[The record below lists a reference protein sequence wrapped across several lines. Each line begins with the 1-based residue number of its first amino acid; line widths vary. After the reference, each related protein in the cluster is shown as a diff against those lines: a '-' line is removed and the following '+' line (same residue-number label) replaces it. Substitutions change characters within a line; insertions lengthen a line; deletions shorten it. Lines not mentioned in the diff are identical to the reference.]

1 VSRSVEA
8 SPARLTTPRAQDLGL
23 RRICNRLG
31 LEFTL
36 LPNGGLFALEHVER
50 ARRIMINQV
59 LGSPIAGG
67 LGGLW
72 LRVAGNDGSGG
83 SAGRA
88 RIGRSGRRGGSNRSE
103 ALTIA
108 LAGAG
113 ARARIGV
120 TDRSFVWDGEAQGLR
135 HRVVLE
141 LDARLSLW
149 LWQVEISNSGDAA
162 VRCDSILVQDLG
174 LGDRGFLM
182 NNEAYASQY
191 IDHHVAEHP
200 RVGHVLMARQNLAQD
215 GRHPWV
221 AHGCLSGAVAFAT
234 DLRQVTGPAYR
245 DAGTVGPPFGT
256 SLPSQ
261 RLQHET
267 ACSALQSPPVELA
280 AGASAAW
287 TFFGVYRDDHP
298 AASSDADL
306 AVIEEISERASTL
319 PLPPRAPGEGQGEA
333 QRGAARGASR
343 RVLELAFPRRSVLQD
358 APPAVAD
365 SLDDP
370 ELDRRYPER
379 KHLERFDGGILS
391 FFTPQRTHSRHIVL
405 RDKERRVLRRHGAVL
420 RSGAAMLPEE
430 TALCV
435 TCWMH
440 GVFGA
445 QLVLG
450 NTSLHRLLSV
460 SRDPYNIGR
469 GSGMRI
475 LIDTGEG
482 WRLLTVP
489 SVFEIGL
496 SDCRWVYRLRSAR
509 GTQGGSPDDS
519 EQGGSLSPEGVTTT
533 RTITVAVLVSA
544 DEPVAAWRVT
554 VEGPPCRLLVFC
566 HLALGERELEQ
577 AARVEIDAVGK
588 RFAFRPDPDGL
599 WGRRY
604 PDAVYHLVTS
614 TPGSV
619 EAASGEELL
628 YADGRRSSG
637 GYVVMQTVPTRELE
651 FAVVGSLTD
660 PDQAASLAAR
670 YSTRLDEAAM
680 QSGADRY
687 WTNLTRGVQIG
698 GAAHLSV
705 SNASAAEAIETI
717 LPWLAHDAMVHLT
730 VPHGLEQYS
739 GAAWGTRDVCQ
750 GPIEL
755 LLALGHDAAA
765 AGVLRRLF
773 AEQYTP
779 GGDWSQWFML
789 EPYSDIRDRQSA
801 GDVIVWP
808 LKALC
813 DYVEAT
819 GDCAILGESLSWRRE
834 DNLQPS
840 DTKDTLAA
848 HVERL
853 IATVRARFVPGT
865 HLLRYGNGD
874 WNDSLQ
880 PVDPSMR
887 ERMVSSWTMA
897 LLYEQLV
904 RYSAILRH
912 AGRTDGSAEQR
923 LADGVREDFNRFLVR
938 DGIVAGYAVF
948 SPEGGGAPELL
959 FHPSDRRTG
968 IAYSLIPMTQ
978 AIIGGLLTPEQ
989 ARQHRELIREHLSF
1003 PDGVR
1008 LLDRPI
1014 AYHGG
1019 TQTLFQRAES
1029 AAFFGR
1035 EIGLMYT
1042 HAHLRYAQAMGVL
1055 GEASELWE
1063 ALLVANPISVTER
1076 LAHASLRQRN
1086 TYFSSSDAAFADR
1099 YESSREWPRVR
1110 AGAVAVDGG
1119 WRMYSSGPGIYTSLL
1134 IGQVFGRR
1142 RRFGAPILEPCLPDG
1157 LQQLTLH
1164 WGAAPA
1170 HGSPPQ

>member
-1 VSRSVEA
+1 M
-8 SPARLTTPRAQDLGL
+8 
-23 RRICNRLG
+23 
-31 LEFTL
+31 TL
-36 LPNGGLFALEHVER
+36 LPNGGLFALEHV
-50 ARRIMINQV
+50 ADGRRIMINQV

-67 LGGLW
+67 MGGLW
-72 LRVAGNDGSGG
+72 LRVSRVEGSEPLN
-83 SAGRA
+83 
-88 RIGRSGRRGGSNRSE
+88 IP
-103 ALTIA
+103 

-113 ARARIGV
+113 ARARTGA
-120 TDRSFVWDGEAQGLR
+120 TDRCFVWEGEARGLC
-135 HRVVLE
+135 HRVALE
-141 LDARLSLW
+141 LDPSRSLW
-149 LWQVEISNSGDAA
+149 RWQVEIRNNSGTTAL
-162 VRCDSILVQDLG
+162 RCDSILVQDLG

-191 IDHHVAEHP
+191 IDHYVGHHP

-234 DLRQVTGPAYR
+234 DLGQVMGPAYR
-245 DAGTVGPPFGT
+245 DAATVGPYFGT
-256 SLPSQ
+256 SLPSK
-261 RLQHET
+261 RLQRES
-267 ACSALQSPPVELA
+267 ACSALQSAPVELA
-280 AGASAAW
+280 DGASTAW
-287 TFFGVYRDDHP
+287 TFFGLYRDDHP
-298 AASSDADL
+298 APSGEADFAL
-306 AVIEEISERASTL
+306 IEEVGPSPGSPPSAPPPGRA
-319 PLPPRAPGEGQGEA
+319 
-333 QRGAARGASR
+333 
-343 RVLELAFPRRSVLQD
+343 LELAFPSRSVLQD
-358 APPAVAD
+358 APPAIAD
-365 SLDDP
+365 SLGEP
-370 ELDRRYPER
+370 ELDRRYPQR
-379 KHLERFDGGILS
+379 RHLERADGQVLS
-391 FFTPQRTHSRHIVL
+391 FFAPQGTYSRHIVL

-420 RSGAAMLPEE
+420 RSGGAMLPEE
-430 TALCV
+430 MALCV

-445 QLVLG
+445 QLAIG

-469 GSGMRI
+469 GSGLRI

-482 WRLLTVP
+482 WRLLAVP

-496 SDCRWVYRLRSAR
+496 SDCRWIYRLGGRPDA
-509 GTQGGSPDDS
+509 QGGGPGDS
-519 EQGGSLSPEGVTTT
+519 ERGGSLSLGDATTPASRTPMVTVSV
-533 RTITVAVLVSA
+533 RVSA
-544 DEPVAAWRVT
+544 DEPAAAWHV
-554 VEGPPCRLLVFC
+554 VIEGRPCRLLVFC

-577 AARVEIDAVGK
+577 AARVEIDAAGK
-588 RFAFRPDPDGL
+588 RFAFRPDPEGL

-604 PDAVYHLVTS
+604 PGAVYHLVTS
-614 TPGSV
+614 TPESIEVAG
-619 EAASGEELL
+619 GDELL
-628 YADGRRSSG
+628 YADGRRRSG
-637 GYVVMQTVPTRELE
+637 AYVALRTLPTRELT

-660 PDQAASLAAR
+660 PDQASSLAAR
-670 YSTRLDEAAM
+670 YSTRVDETAM

-687 WTNLTRGVQIG
+687 WASLTRALRIDGVG
-698 GAAHLSV
+698 R
-705 SNASAAEAIETI
+705 ASDVEAIETI

-730 VPHGLEQYS
+730 VPQGLEQYS

-765 AGVLRRLF
+765 ADLLRRLF

-789 EPYSDIRDRQSA
+789 EPYSEIRDRYAA
-801 GDVIVWP
+801 GDVIIWP

-819 GDCAILGESLSWRRE
+819 GDFAILGESLAWRRE

-840 DTKDTLAA
+840 AATDTVAA

-865 HLLRYGNGD
+865 NLLRYGNGD

-880 PVDPSMR
+880 PVDASMR

-904 RYSAILRH
+904 RYSTILRR
-912 AGRTDGSAEQR
+912 AGRSDGAAEQR

-938 DGIVAGYAVF
+938 DGVVAGYAVF
-948 SPEGGGAPELL
+948 ASEGGGVPELL

-978 AIIGGLLTPEQ
+978 AIIGGLFTPEQ
-989 ARQHRELIREHLSF
+989 ARQHQRLIREHLTF

-1008 LLDRPI
+1008 LLDHPI
-1014 AYHGG
+1014 AYRGG
-1019 TQTLFQRAES
+1019 PQTLFQRAES

-1055 GEASELWE
+1055 GEARELWE
-1063 ALLVANPISVTER
+1063 ALLLANPIVVSER

-1099 YESSREWPRVR
+1099 YEASREWPRVR
-1110 AGAVAVDGG
+1110 AGTVAVDGG
-1119 WRMYSSGPGIYTSLL
+1119 WRMYSSGPGIYTSLV
-1134 IGQVFGRR
+1134 ICQAFGRR
-1142 RRFGAPILEPCLPDG
+1142 RRFGASIVESCLPAG
-1157 LQQLTLH
+1157 LQQLTLQ
-1164 WGAAPA
+1164 WAAAPA
-1170 HGSPPQ
+1170 HASPPQ